1 MLSAIVQVLNVYEN
15 ADTLVFVD
23 CHDNI
28 MRWVVYNGLQ
38 WGKKAE
44 NFLGLRLLPP
54 KYKCCNCDTKYDDR
68 TYFPLIMPT
77 VFSHYKMNNC

>member
-28 MRWVVYNGLQ
+28 MRWVVYNGLR

-44 NFLGLRLLPP
+44 NFLDLRYARRVTLLTH
-54 KYKCCNCDTKYDDR
+54 KKMCNGTKPA
-68 TYFPLIMPT
+68 T
-77 VFSHYKMNNC
+77 SENCAIHL